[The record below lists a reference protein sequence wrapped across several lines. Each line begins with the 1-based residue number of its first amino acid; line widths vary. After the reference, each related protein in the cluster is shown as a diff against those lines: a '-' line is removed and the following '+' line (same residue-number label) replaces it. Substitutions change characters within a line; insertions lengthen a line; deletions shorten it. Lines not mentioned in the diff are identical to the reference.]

1 MKVTVRQV
9 ETPRCSVDIEEVA
22 THASNEH
29 GCGREFDPRAI
40 GRHVFYAVKDPERK
54 HINGWIA
61 YDEELKPVGYLVAT
75 MRESMYSFRSYA
87 IQEMWYVLP
96 HARKASMAGL
106 MLLHAFDKWATER
119 NAERI
124 YMQVEHDQDEKLIE
138 RVFRLMETMGYK
150 KQGYI
155 GVKVVN
161 SNANKDS
168 SNDRSTHRVVG
179 ADERQAAQS

>member
-9 ETPRCSVDIEEVA
+9 ETPRDSVDIEDVA

-40 GRHVFYAVKDPERK
+40 GRHVYYAVKDPERK
-54 HINGWIA
+54 HINGWVA
-61 YDEELKPVGYLVAT
+61 YDEQNKPVGYLVAT

-124 YMQVEHDQDEKLIE
+124 YMQVEHDQDERLIE
-138 RVFRLMETMGYK
+138 RVFKLMETMGYK

-155 GVKVVN
+155 GVKIVN
-161 SNANKDS
+161 PTVKEER
-168 SNDRSTHRVVG
+168 SNDQSTHRVVG
-179 ADERQAAQS
+179 ADERQAAS

>member
-1 MKVTVRQV
+1 MKITVRQV
-9 ETPRCSVDIEEVA
+9 ETPRDSVDIEDVA

-54 HINGWIA
+54 HINGWVA
-61 YDEELKPVGYLVAT
+61 YDIDGKPVGYLVAT

-96 HARKASMAGL
+96 HARKSFAGL

-124 YMQVEHDQDEKLIE
+124 YMQVEHDQDDKLIE
-138 RVFRLMETMGYK
+138 RVFRLMESMGYR

-155 GVKVVN
+155 GVKVLDG
-161 SNANKDS
+161 NKEKDTS
-168 SNDRSTHRVVG
+168 HDRTAHRAVG
-179 ADERQAAQS
+179 AEQAQH